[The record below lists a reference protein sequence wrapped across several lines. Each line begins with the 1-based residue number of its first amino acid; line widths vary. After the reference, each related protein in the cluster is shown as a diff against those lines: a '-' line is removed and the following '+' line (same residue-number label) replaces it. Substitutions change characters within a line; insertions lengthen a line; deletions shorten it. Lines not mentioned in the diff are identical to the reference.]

1 MQQAQTRKE
10 ALKGLSSRELEAH
23 TRVELLPDR
32 LVMRRRR
39 QIRLFGPGCGNSFIC
54 IKF

>member
-10 ALKGLSSRELEAH
+10 APKGLSLRELEAH

-32 LVMRRRR
+32 LVMRRR
-39 QIRLFGPGCGNSFIC
+39 QIRLFGPGCGNSLFC
-54 IKF
+54 FKF